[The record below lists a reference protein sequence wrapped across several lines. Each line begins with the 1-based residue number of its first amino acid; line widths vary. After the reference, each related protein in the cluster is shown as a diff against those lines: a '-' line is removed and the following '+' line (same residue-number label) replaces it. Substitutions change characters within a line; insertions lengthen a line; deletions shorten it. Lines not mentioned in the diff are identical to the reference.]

1 MSWLKQGPKGGPPD
15 QIRNAGSPWFHVEK
29 GVQKLGETRML
40 PRICHLRSW
49 EGPKGRCFTMTER
62 NKFVRE
68 ALTPS
73 LVLLF
78 IYLNSYLFICL
89 HWSWLW
95 HARSFITVHKL
106 ASYGT
111 RSPVLEG
118 SVAPQLVG
126 S

>member
-29 GVQKLGETRML
+29 GVQNLGETRML
-40 PRICHLRSW
+40 PWICHLRPW

-62 NKFVRE
+62 SKSVRG

-73 LVLLF
+73 LALLF
-78 IYLNSYLFICL
+78 IYLNIYLFICL
-89 HWSWLW
+89 HRSWLW
-95 HARSFITVHKL
+95 HVRSFIMVHKL
-106 ASYGT
+106 SSCGT

-118 SVAPQLVG
+118 SVAPQLMG